1 MSDGQTFL
9 IIDMKFLITENQQ
22 SNLKTKLQNMVK
34 DIGWKKT
41 SIAVGGSENLA
52 KLGFNNNETEFL
64 DMFRG
69 LKVVQSREYPKWT
82 LFRYKKGNNIIVYD
96 KKDDFVF
103 ISNQIW
109 AFLNDG
115 FGLKYDEI
123 INIMD
128 KWLDENYNLKGVKTI
143 KNGQGSFLLWT
154 I

>member
-1 MSDGQTFL
+1 
-9 IIDMKFLITENQQ
+9 
-22 SNLKTKLQNMVK
+22 MVK

-41 SIAVGGSENLA
+41 SIVVGGSENLA

-64 DMFRG
+64 DMFKG

-82 LFRYKKGNNIIVYD
+82 LFRYKKENNIIVYD

-109 AFLNDG
+109 SFLNEG
-115 FGLKYDEI
+115 FGLKYNEI
-123 INIMD
+123 INIME

-143 KNGQGSFLLWT
+143 KNGHGSFLLWT
-154 I
+154 S

>member
-1 MSDGQTFL
+1 MK
-9 IIDMKFLITENQQ
+9 IIITENQK

-52 KLGFNNNETEFL
+52 KLGFNSNETEFL
-64 DMFRG
+64 DMFRD
-69 LKVVQSREYPKWT
+69 LNVVQSREYPKWT

-103 ISNQIW
+103 ISDKIW
-109 AFLNDG
+109 TFLNDG

-143 KNGQGSFLLWT
+143 KNGQGAFLLRAS
-154 I
+154 